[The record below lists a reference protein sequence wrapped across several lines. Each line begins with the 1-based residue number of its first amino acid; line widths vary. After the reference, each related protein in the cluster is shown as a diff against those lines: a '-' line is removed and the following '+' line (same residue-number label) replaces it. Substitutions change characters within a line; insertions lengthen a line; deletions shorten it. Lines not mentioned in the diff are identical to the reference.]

1 MRSTFHGLETVK
13 RGMFTQQG
21 ALYTT
26 GHNIANANTPGFSRQ
41 RVNFVQ
47 TSAYPAPSFNM
58 PQIPGQLGTGVT
70 AGSIQRVREDFLDIQ
85 YRLENNKL
93 GYYGMLSQSLTKMEE
108 IMNEPSESGLHSVME
123 KFWNSLQDLASHT
136 ENTGARDVVASTGQM
151 VADTLN
157 YYYRSLV
164 RIQND
169 LGNEITVKVKEI
181 NDIVN
186 RIEALNRQIAQV
198 EPHGQLPNDLYDKR
212 DLLVDELSQYINI
225 KINKVTPK
233 DYGQVS
239 PMAEGIYE
247 IEVIQ
252 QDGTSFNP
260 PLKLISVDRT
270 FGKSQVNQ
278 LDVLDE
284 TDTDPETM
292 EGLVA
297 SVKIGDKTVPNL
309 NFSGE
314 IAGLIES
321 YGYRVDANTVKG
333 HYPEMLEK
341 LNKMALA
348 FVQEFNAIHREGYS
362 LNGTTPSGIDF
373 FEFDDPNNI
382 IASIRVNQDILDNPA
397 LIAAGLNSG
406 VSGDNGNA
414 QRLADIKSKNFK
426 DYVTVADLPA
436 GLSGTIDTYY
446 AGIIGRLGV
455 DSQSAKKDAENSQV
469 LADAVELNR
478 QSVSSVSLD
487 EEMTNM
493 IKFQHAYNA
502 SARMITVIDEMIDR
516 IINGM
521 GISGR

>member
-1 MRSTFHGLETVK
+1 M
-13 RGMFTQQG
+13 
-21 ALYTT
+21 
-26 GHNIANANTPGFSRQ
+26 
-41 RVNFVQ
+41 
-47 TSAYPAPSFNM
+47 
-58 PQIPGQLGTGVT
+58 
-70 AGSIQRVREDFLDIQ
+70 
-85 YRLENNKL
+85 
-93 GYYGMLSQSLTKMEE
+93 
-108 IMNEPSESGLHSVME
+108 
-123 KFWNSLQDLASHT
+123 
-136 ENTGARDVVASTGQM
+136 
-151 VADTLN
+151 
-157 YYYRSLV
+157 
-164 RIQND
+164 
-169 LGNEITVKVKEI
+169 
-181 NDIVN
+181 
-186 RIEALNRQIAQV
+186 
-198 EPHGQLPNDLYDKR
+198 
-212 DLLVDELSQYINI
+212 
-225 KINKVTPK
+225 
-233 DYGQVS
+233 
-239 PMAEGIYE
+239 
-247 IEVIQ
+247 
-252 QDGTSFNP
+252 DG
-260 PLKLISVDRT
+260 
-270 FGKSQVNQ
+270 
-278 LDVLDE
+278 
-284 TDTDPETM
+284 
-292 EGLVA
+292 
-297 SVKIGDKTVPNL
+297 
-309 NFSGE
+309 
-314 IAGLIES
+314 
-321 YGYRVDANTVKG
+321 NTVKG

-373 FEFDDPNNI
+373 FVFDDPNNI
-382 IASIRVNQDILDNPA
+382 IASIRVNQDILDNSA

-426 DYVTVADLPA
+426 DYETVADLPA